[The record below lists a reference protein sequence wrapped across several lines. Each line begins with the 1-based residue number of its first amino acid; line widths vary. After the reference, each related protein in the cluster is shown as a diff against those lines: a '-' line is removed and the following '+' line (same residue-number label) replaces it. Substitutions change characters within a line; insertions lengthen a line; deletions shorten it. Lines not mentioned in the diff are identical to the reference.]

1 MAKLADDLYWGGDS
15 SEALL
20 NIWRRVL
27 QALDRCNLPLS
38 PVKTVICPKATALF
52 SPGYG
57 PRAGYQPTHIV
68 SPPWNR
74 VLLNR
79 ERFQVFYRRLQS
91 PQSRASQLLK
101 RHRSPGVRSHWPSVF
116 RQTTVR

>member
-20 NIWRRVL
+20 NNWRRVL

-38 PVKTVICPKATALF
+38 PTKTVICPKATALF
-52 SPGYG
+52 S
-57 PRAGYQPTHIV
+57 PTHIV